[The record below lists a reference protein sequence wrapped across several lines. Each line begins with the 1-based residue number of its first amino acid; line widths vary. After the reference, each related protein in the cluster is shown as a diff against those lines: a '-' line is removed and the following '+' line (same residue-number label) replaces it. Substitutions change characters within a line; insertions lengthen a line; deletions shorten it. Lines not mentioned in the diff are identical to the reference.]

1 MDKFKI
7 LDDEIVEK
15 SIKPHPVAFID
26 LYLVWFYL
34 FGIGLI
40 VLLCRDLWG
49 GALASLE
56 IVKWF
61 KDYISEIKLALVIN
75 NLIGFIVLFIPALFF
90 AFSKISIHWIFL
102 TLLYGVSMIL
112 LSLLTEITPF
122 VIYLI
127 PMVLGF
133 VGLSQVE
140 FYRRAHHFYI
150 TNYRLIFIRTYKLM
164 TRYTVE
170 SYFQHISNMVLK
182 KTLFENLFR
191 CGTIIPIM
199 TSGMNLGSEIIELK
213 AGILFMGFGVKKEK
227 KLPRA
232 IPYLCFYT
240 VKKPE
245 EVMSLITPKVAV
257 KR

>member
-1 MDKFKI
+1 MDKLNLI
-7 LDDEIVEK
+7 EDETVEK

-26 LYLVWFYL
+26 LYLVWFYVL
-34 FGIGLI
+34 GTGLL
-40 VLLCRDLWG
+40 VLLCADMWG
-49 GALASLE
+49 GALASWE
-56 IVKWF
+56 IVTWF
-61 KDYISEIKLALVIN
+61 KDYISEVKLALVIN
-75 NLIGFIVLFIPALFF
+75 NLIGFSALFIPALFF

-102 TLLYGVSMIL
+102 TILYGAGMVL
-112 LSLLTEITPF
+112 LSIFTDITPL

-150 TNYRLIFIRTYKLM
+150 TNYRIVFMRTYKLM

-170 SYFQHISNMVLK
+170 SYYQHISNMVLK

-213 AGILFMGFGVKKEK
+213 AGILFMGFGAKREK

-232 IPYLCFYT
+232 IPYLCFYA
-240 VKKPE
+240 VRRPE
-245 EVMSLITPKVAV
+245 EIMTRITPKVAE

>member
-1 MDKFKI
+1 MNKLNI
-7 LDDEIVEK
+7 LEDEIVEK
-15 SIKPHPVAFID
+15 SIKPHPIAFMD
-26 LYLVWFYL
+26 LYLVWLYL
-34 FGIGLI
+34 FGIGFMI
-40 VLLCRDLWG
+40 LLCRDMWG
-49 GALASLE
+49 GAFASLE

-61 KDYISEIKLALVIN
+61 RDYISEAKLAMVIN
-75 NLIGFIVLFIPALFF
+75 NLIGFFTLFIPALFF
-90 AFSKISIHWIFL
+90 AFSKINIHWIFL
-102 TLLYGVSMIL
+102 TLLYGAGMIV
-112 LSLLTEITPF
+112 LSVFTDITPF

-170 SYFQHISNMVLK
+170 SYYQHISNLVLK
-182 KTLFENLFR
+182 KTLFENLFG

-213 AGILFMGFGVKKEK
+213 AGILFMGFGAKREK

-232 IPYLCFYT
+232 IPYLCFYS
-240 VKKPE
+240 VFRPE
-245 EVMSLITPKVAV
+245 EIMSLLTPKVAE